1 MLKQKGKV
9 TMMDECEVTMWA
21 LFVNGVY
28 HFYFENDEE
37 DQIFRGEFE
46 FEVKNLDIIEKNLDK
61 GWKVELQPKETAW
74 RQMKRITNGPCQYQM
89 SYGFEIEYID

>member
-1 MLKQKGKV
+1 MSINYGFEEEVGSQEDLLAMLKQKGKV

-37 DQIFRGEFE
+37 D
-46 FEVKNLDIIEKNLDK
+46 
-61 GWKVELQPKETAW
+61 
-74 RQMKRITNGPCQYQM
+74 
-89 SYGFEIEYID
+89 